1 MVADPLTWQL
11 RRLPVCAST
20 ELTLARWLEARERAA
35 RPLPSMQ
42 CGLAVVARR
51 QRFGVGQ
58 QGRRWHSPAGGLW
71 LSAAFGWSGHRHPA
85 SASLGLAAA
94 VGLAQQLEAL
104 GLPVQIKWPND
115 LLLGGRKLAGLLPRL
130 RLRGAAIRWARVGV
144 GLNGTNRV
152 PAAAVACGAI
162 SLAEAL
168 GCRHH
173 PQARP
178 DRLLARVL
186 AGLDWARAHADQP
199 ELVRLAA
206 EARLWRPAAGWPHA
220 GEIWQ
225 VLGLHSDGRLRLGRQ
240 GQELALAR
248 RF

>member
-1 MVADPLTWQL
+1 M
-11 RRLPVCAST
+11 CAST
-20 ELTLARWLEARERAA
+20 ELELARWLEARERTA
-35 RPLPSMQ
+35 RPLPSLQ

-58 QGRRWHSPAGGLW
+58 RGRIWHSPAGGLW
-71 LSAAFGWSGHRHPA
+71 LSAAFGWCGQHQD
-85 SASLGLAAA
+85 SAALGLAAA

-115 LLLGGRKLAGLLPRL
+115 LLIGGRKLAGLLPRL
-130 RLRGAAIRWARVGV
+130 RLRGAAIRWAQMGV
-144 GLNGTNRV
+144 GLNGTNRL
-152 PAAAVACGAI
+152 PAGAVAGGAI

-168 GCRHH
+168 GRRHH
-173 PQARP
+173 PQARA

-186 AGLDWARAHADQP
+186 AALDWARAHADQP

-220 GEIWQ
+220 GDTWQ
-225 VLGLHSDGRLRLGRQ
+225 VLGLHADGRLRLGRE

>member
-1 MVADPLTWQL
+1 VVAGPLTWRL

-20 ELTLARWLEARERAA
+20 EIELASWLGARERAA
-35 RPLPSMQ
+35 RELPSPH

-58 QGRRWHSPAGGLW
+58 RGRGWYSPAGGLCV
-71 LSAAFGWSGHRHPA
+71 PI
-85 SASLGLAAA
+85 
-94 VGLAQQLEAL
+94 
-104 GLPVQIKWPND
+104 QIKWPND
-115 LLLGGRKLAGLLPRL
+115 LLTGGRKLAGVLPRL
-130 RLRGAAIRWARVGV
+130 RLRGAAIRWAQVGV
-144 GLNGTNRV
+144 GLNGTNRLL
-152 PAAAVACGAI
+152 PAAAAGGAI

-186 AGLDWARAHADQP
+186 AGLDWARTHADQP

-206 EARLWRPAAGWPHA
+206 EARLWRPAAGWFHA
-220 GEIWQ
+220 DATWQ
-225 VLGLHSDGRLRLGRQ
+225 VLGLHADGRLRLGRD
-240 GQELALAR
+240 GQELALER

>member
-1 MVADPLTWQL
+1 MVAGPLTWRL

-20 ELTLARWLEARERAA
+20 EIELASWLGARERAA
-35 RPLPSMQ
+35 RELPSPH
-42 CGLAVVARR
+42 CGLAVVAKR

-58 QGRRWHSPAGGLW
+58 RGRGWYSPAGGLW
-71 LSAAFGWSGHRHPA
+71 LSAAFGWSGRHPA
-85 SASLGLAAA
+85 SASLGLAVA
-94 VGLAQQLEAL
+94 VGLAQQLETL
-104 GLPVQIKWPND
+104 GVPIQIKWPND
-115 LLLGGRKLAGLLPRL
+115 LLTGGRKLAGVLPRL
-130 RLRGAAIRWARVGV
+130 RLRGAAIRWAQVGV
-144 GLNGTNRV
+144 GLNGTNRLL
-152 PAAAVACGAI
+152 PAAAAGGAI

-186 AGLDWARAHADQP
+186 AGLDWARTHADQP

-206 EARLWRPAAGWPHA
+206 EARLWRPAAGWFHA
-220 GEIWQ
+220 DATWQ
-225 VLGLHSDGRLRLGRQ
+225 VLGLHADGRLRLGRD
-240 GQELALAR
+240 GQELALER